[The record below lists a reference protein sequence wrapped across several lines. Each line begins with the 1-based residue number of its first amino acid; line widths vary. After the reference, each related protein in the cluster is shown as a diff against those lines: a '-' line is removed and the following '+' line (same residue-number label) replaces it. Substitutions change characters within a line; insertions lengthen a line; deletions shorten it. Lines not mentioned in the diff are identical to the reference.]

1 LRQHP
6 NEPTDGE
13 LAILIGSIPQ
23 VTLNLKC
30 MLNAVPALCPHFPL
44 QVEDVAGSF
53 LVNVLPYLEIVK
65 DGAPP
70 LPSHCRGPSR
80 WDNPRRANRVVSE
93 ISLSAM
99 LAGESHVGGLA
110 ASLSSAMPGHGSG
123 GTPWSISPWPSTTYS
138 QSAREPAAA
147 STETSDLSTPT
158 PSLPHTDPDTADA
171 VVRALQTKH
180 TSSSRGPASVSTR
193 SPVLLRVAQD
203 DHLLTRTSGAQAA
216 GEAQLVVV
224 DKAYI
229 K

>member
-1 LRQHP
+1 MRQHP

-99 LAGESHVGGLA
+99 LAGESHVGGQA
-110 ASLSSAMPGHGSG
+110 ARLSSAMPGHRSG
-123 GTPWSISPWPSTTYS
+123 DTPWSISPWPTTSS
-138 QSAREPAAA
+138 QPAREPAAA

-158 PSLPHTDPDTADA
+158 PSLPHPHTDPDT

-180 TSSSRGPASVSTR
+180 TSGSRGPVSTR

-203 DHLLTRTSGAQAA
+203 DHLLTRTSGAQGA

-224 DKAYI
+224 DRAYI